1 MKTIMTIKTNT
12 TPADILKETPAER
25 AERMRYSARM
35 RTQIVPNKKRYN
47 RKKLGKV
54 SCDD

>member
-1 MKTIMTIKTNT
+1 MKTIMTIKANN

-35 RTQIVPNKKRYN
+35 CSKIIPNKKRYN
-47 RKKLGKV
+47 RKKLEAI
-54 SCDD
+54 SLD

>member
-1 MKTIMTIKTNT
+1 MKTIMTIKTNN

-25 AERMRYSARM
+25 TERMRYSARM

-54 SCDD
+54 SCED